1 MRTLSLEGPRGPVNL
16 GGDAPPF
23 FILGPC
29 VIESRS
35 LVREVAAE
43 LASIRDRLGVPILF
57 KSSYDKANRTSAKS
71 FRGIGMDEG
80 LSILSEVRA
89 EWGFPVVSDVH
100 DADQVSLASEV
111 LDVLQIPAFLCRQTD
126 LLVAAGESGKTVHV
140 KKGQFL
146 APEDMRHVVDKIAA
160 TGNHRILVCERGVSF
175 GYHTLVVDF
184 RSLPVLASFGYPV
197 VFDATHSVQS
207 PGGAGGRSGGDR
219 RFVWPLARAAATVG
233 CQGIFMEVH
242 PDPDHAPS
250 DGPNMVPLGK
260 LENLLKSLLACFSL
274 RRSLPDDPA
283 LTEERTGEIPS

>member
-1 MRTLSLEGPRGPVNL
+1 VRTLSLDGPRGPLVL
-16 GGDAPPF
+16 GEEDRPF

-35 LVREVAAE
+35 LAREVAAE
-43 LASIRDRLGVPILF
+43 LDAIRERLGVSILF

-71 FRGIGMDEG
+71 FRGIGMNEG
-80 LSILSEVRA
+80 LDILAEVRS
-89 EWGFPVVSDVH
+89 EWGLPVVSDVH
-100 DADQVSLASEV
+100 DADQVSEAASV

-126 LLVAAGESGKTVHV
+126 LLLAAGESGKTVHV

-146 APEDMRHVVDKIAA
+146 APEDMGHVVEKIAS
-160 TGNHRILVCERGVSF
+160 TGNRRILLCERGVSF

-184 RSLPVLASFGYPV
+184 RSLPVLSSLGYPV

-207 PGGAGGRSGGDR
+207 PGGAGNRSGGDR
-219 RFVWPLARAAATVG
+219 RFVWPLARAAAIVG

-242 PDPDHAPS
+242 PDPDKAPS

-260 LENLLKSLLACFSL
+260 LESLLKEILACFTL
-274 RRSLPDDPA
+274 RRTFPDDPPV
-283 LTEERTGEIPS
+283 TGDVHP

>member
-1 MRTLSLEGPRGPVNL
+1 MRTLSLEGPRGPIAL
-16 GGDAPPF
+16 GENAPPF

-29 VIESRS
+29 VIESRA
-35 LVREVAAE
+35 LVREVASE
-43 LASIRDRLGVPILF
+43 LASIRERLGVSILF
-57 KSSYDKANRTSAKS
+57 KSSYDKANRTSVKS
-71 FRGIGMDEG
+71 FRGIGMEEG
-80 LSILSEVRA
+80 LSILSEVRS

-100 DADQVSLASEV
+100 DVEQVSAASEV

-126 LLVAAGESGKTVHV
+126 LLVAAGESGKVVHV

-175 GYHTLVVDF
+175 GYHALVVDF
-184 RSLPVLASFGYPV
+184 RSLPVLTSLGYPV

-219 RFVWPLARAAATVG
+219 RFVWPLARAAAMVG

-242 PDPDHAPS
+242 PDPDRAPS

-260 LENLLKSLLACFSL
+260 LESLLESLLACFSL
-274 RRSLPDDPA
+274 KKSLPEDPF
-283 LTEERTGEIPS
+283 LTGDVPS

>member
-1 MRTLSLEGPRGPVNL
+1 MRTLSLDGPRGPVVL
-16 GGDAPPF
+16 GEDARPF

-35 LVREVAAE
+35 LIREVAAE
-43 LASIRDRLGVPILF
+43 LASIRERLGVSILF

-80 LSILSEVRA
+80 LAILSEVRS
-89 EWGFPVVSDVH
+89 EWGFPVISDVH
-100 DADQVSLASEV
+100 DPDQISVAAGV

-126 LLVAAGESGKTVHV
+126 LLIAAGESGKAVHV

-146 APEDMRHVVDKIAA
+146 APEDMRHVVEKIAS

-175 GYHTLVVDF
+175 GYHALVVDF
-184 RSLPVLASFGYPV
+184 RSLPVLSSFGYPV

-207 PGGAGGRSGGDR
+207 PGGAGNRSGGDR
-219 RFVWPLARAAATVG
+219 RFVWPLARAAAIVG

-242 PDPDHAPS
+242 PDPDKAPS

-260 LENLLKSLLACFSL
+260 LEGLLKDLLACFSL
-274 RRSLPDDPA
+274 RKTFPGDPP
-283 LTEERTGEIPS
+283 LTGDVHP